1 MVNNDDLASVKGF
14 VKVYCIRIS
23 IDNYKWTVE
32 HRYSDFVKFDAKR
45 FEDRKKSFLPPKK
58 LVGNMDPEFLEERR
72 IELEKYIRTVVELEL
87 WLLKKRKQFILP
99 RLLARFLDFHQYVS

>member
-1 MVNNDDLASVKGF
+1 MVFENWKF
-14 VKVYCIRIS
+14 QVYCIRIS

-58 LVGNMDPEFLEERR
+58 LVGNMVSNFKTKLIHHYSLKTYFL
-72 IELEKYIRTVVELEL
+72 
-87 WLLKKRKQFILP
+87 
-99 RLLARFLDFHQYVS
+99 